1 MSDEQQKQSNEGADE
16 GAGESATTKSPKA
29 KDSFVDY
36 STRITKDIESSSP
49 VQACRRYL
57 RSADPASIMIHA
69 LILFFVSLILAFIA
83 SNTISA
89 TLSVQSVPAFFATL
103 ASLCRV
109 SSMMLVAWAIGRLIA
124 DAIENGA
131 KS

>member
-1 MSDEQQKQSNEGADE
+1 MSDEQQKQSNEGTGE
-16 GAGESATTKSPKA
+16 GAESKSPKP

-69 LILFFVSLILAFIA
+69 LFLFFVSLILAFIA

-124 DAIENGA
+124 DAIHNGA

>member
-1 MSDEQQKQSNEGADE
+1 
-16 GAGESATTKSPKA
+16 
-29 KDSFVDY
+29 
-36 STRITKDIESSSP
+36 
-49 VQACRRYL
+49 
-57 RSADPASIMIHA
+57 MIHA

-83 SNTISA
+83 SRSFGA
-89 TLSVQSVPAFFATL
+89 TLSVQSVPVFFGTL
-103 ASLCRV
+103 SSLCRV

>member
-1 MSDEQQKQSNEGADE
+1 MSDEQHKPSDE
-16 GAGESATTKSPKA
+16 RTDESAETKSPKT

-69 LILFFVSLILAFIA
+69 LFLFFVSLILAFIA

-89 TLSVQSVPAFFATL
+89 TISVQSVPAFFATL
-103 ASLCRV
+103 SSLCRV

-124 DAIENGA
+124 DAIENRA